1 MDKLNKCYNIGN
13 LIINKYIDLLSF
25 SIYFGGNKQN
35 KNLINEIKSLV
46 IEEYKLYSTMSLDE
60 INKYLVLLADEN
72 LYDDKS
78 TISRMNDKLGNLKE
92 IINGRYFSSGDLNK
106 KTLFGDMKFSIY
118 DVMLSIIN
126 IESIKKIKRKIDSL
140 RANNDNDES
149 FVKQLRYRLELSKN
163 ELLFSLSTSE
173 MLAIHADMDIDK
185 IENLDVFKL
194 NKLLSK
200 YVDDKYIRD
209 SFYNTAAVY
218 MKNILDRVANLY
230 VDNSNPDDVFYY
242 LSLITRI
249 EILVG
254 YMNKMTLNIIYDYC
268 DMLINEDNKRNIE
281 MVKRL
286 IKAKI

>member
-1 MDKLNKCYNIGN
+1 
-13 LIINKYIDLLSF
+13 
-25 SIYFGGNKQN
+25 
-35 KNLINEIKSLV
+35 
-46 IEEYKLYSTMSLDE
+46 
-60 INKYLVLLADEN
+60 
-72 LYDDKS
+72 
-78 TISRMNDKLGNLKE
+78 MNDKLGNLKE

-106 KTLFGDMKFSIY
+106 KTLFDDMKFSIY

-140 RANNDNDES
+140 RANNDNDEF

-173 MLAIHADMDIDK
+173 MLSLFADADIDK

-268 DMLINEDNKRNIE
+268 DMIINEDNKRNIE

-286 IKAKI
+286 IKSKI

>member
-163 ELLFSLSTSE
+163 ELFFSLSTSE
-173 MLAIHADMDIDK
+173 MLSLFADADIDK

-230 VDNSNPDDVFYY
+230 VDNSNPDDVFNY

-268 DMLINEDNKRNIE
+268 DMIINKDNKRNIE